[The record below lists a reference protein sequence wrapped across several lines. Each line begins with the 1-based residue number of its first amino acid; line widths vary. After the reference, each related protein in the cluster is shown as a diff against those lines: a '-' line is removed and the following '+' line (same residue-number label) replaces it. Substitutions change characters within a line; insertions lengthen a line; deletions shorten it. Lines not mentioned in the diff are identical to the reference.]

1 MQRVGWLQENRARP
15 GNYSLIAAVRSR
27 LYTELLDTHPLPK
40 LREVLHKHCG
50 FNSERMYGYWPLYD
64 QGATV
69 AILRLELFSGANSET
84 LTRWQ
89 RGIAHLLMTEWA
101 KSVLAQVIPNPS
113 TTAMLVQR
121 AAFDQCA
128 EVLLERIAAGAG

>member
-1 MQRVGWLQENRARP
+1 MTQPEAPLVVNGW
-15 GNYSLIAAVRSR
+15 SLFAHP
-27 LYTELLDTHPLPK
+27 LFLDQIETLLPK